1 MYEEESDSEPKEEES
16 EYIPEETEEIEEPK
30 KEKKTHKKEKII
42 FLEYLNYHV
51 ISDKEISDKV
61 FLRNIDSLYDD
72 AGQSSALDRT
82 ASNYNDAKEKVK
94 NIRELINTGR
104 YDEDIAK

>member
-1 MYEEESDSEPKEEES
+1 MRKRV
-16 EYIPEETEEIEEPK
+16 TVNLK
-30 KEKKTHKKEKII
+30 KKRVSTYLKKQKKLKNLKKKKKTHKKEKII

-51 ISDKEISDKV
+51 ISDKEISNKV

>member
-1 MYEEESDSEPKEEES
+1 MYEEESDSESEEEES

-51 ISDKEISDKV
+51 ISDKEISNKV
-61 FLRNIDSLYDD
+61 FF
-72 AGQSSALDRT
+72 
-82 ASNYNDAKEKVK
+82 KKH
-94 NIRELINTGR
+94 
-104 YDEDIAK
+104 